1 MENTI
6 TKLRKYGRYL
16 GNPKLKDK
24 EAERLADTVF
34 READDME
41 HRQEFLMGVSEHQS
55 FIDMVLGTSWTKTW
69 IVRRDFVAV
78 TYVQSLLEVLVL
90 PQTLPLSTTM
100 PHVLCCLP
108 RAAHA
113 NV

>member
-1 MENTI
+1 MWDSKLCLKKALDVFGPDKHANNPFYNKHNLVENTI

-41 HRQEFLMGVSEHQS
+41 HRQEFLMGMSEHQS
-55 FIDMVLGTSWTKTW
+55 FIDMVLGTYMDEDVDCTE
-69 IVRRDFVAV
+69 RLR
-78 TYVQSLLEVLVL
+78 
-90 PQTLPLSTTM
+90 
-100 PHVLCCLP
+100 
-108 RAAHA
+108 
-113 NV
+113 